1 MQLNYVWISKTSAPI
16 SPSSA
21 KTKRCKKEFKLPFL
35 LFWQVSHWGQDLP
48 RKKVNKN
55 TFPSATLSN
64 PFCPIMPQHRW
75 GRRLGNFCETYKMQL
90 FALLFRYSHYINQ
103 IIILNLTHTLTHINL
118 HTVFFLALSW
128 NIWKSKYRKPL
139 RTSIS
144 MCFVTL
150 ILPRP
155 PILNSCFSTCDQIPA
170 GDRDT

>member
-1 MQLNYVWISKTSAPI
+1 MQRNWVWISKTPI

-21 KTKRCKKEFKLPFL
+21 KTKRCKKRVQAAL
-35 LFWQVSHWGQDLP
+35 LALLTSLTLGSRAP
-48 RKKVNKN
+48 RQENQQKH
-55 TFPSATLSN
+55 FPPPTLSN
-64 PFCPIMPQHRW
+64 PFCPTMPQHWW

-90 FALLFRYSHYINQ
+90 FALLFLYSHYTQPHNH
-103 IIILNLTHTLTHINL
+103 LNFTHTPTHINL
-118 HTVFFLALSW
+118 HAVFFLALSW

-155 PILNSCFSTCDQIPA
+155 PILNSCSSTCDQILA